1 MGQPFPKLAQSLL
14 KASDWGRQIDPLG
27 IRITLNNIYDRY
39 QKPLFIV
46 ENGFGAV
53 IIQIK
58 TDMWRTTIALNI

>member
-1 MGQPFPKLAQSLL
+1 MPNPYL
-14 KASDWGRQIDPLG
+14 KASDWARQIDPLG

-53 IIQIK
+53 IIQTK
-58 TDMWRTTIALNI
+58 TDMWRTTIALSILESIFGL